1 MHRRPAR
8 ISARVGATAPAAIV
22 LALANP
28 GSAHAHGLVGRT
40 DLPIPE
46 WLFGWG
52 ATVVLV
58 VSFVALGA
66 LWRRPLL
73 ERASWRALPARL
85 GRVLTS
91 PVVEIVCGA
100 IGVALLALVVY
111 AGLEGAPRVDQN
123 MAPTFVYVVFWL
135 GFVPLSL
142 LFGDV
147 YRLFNPWRAVGRA
160 VARIAGPL
168 AGPPPLRYPRWMG
181 RWPAVVGLM
190 GFAWLE
196 LVSTRGDRPSVIAL
210 AVVVYSALTWL
221 AMFLFGVERW
231 TRDGDAFSVYFNL
244 LSRVSIFDRR
254 GRRIGVRT
262 PLSGLTTVKQLPGTV
277 AFVAVMIGTVSFDGF
292 SGGAT
297 WQQTVLPLLLDPLR
311 SFELGPADALQIA
324 YTAGLVGMVAL
335 TFGLYRVA
343 VAGAASLAGR
353 YPAAQLAKAFA
364 HSLVPIAVAYVGAHY
379 VSLLLLQ
386 TQAMGA
392 LASDPLGNGADLFGT
407 AAWTVDLG
415 WISAETFWYLQVGM
429 VIAGHVGAL
438 ALAHD
443 RALVLYDDTRATVR
457 SQYWM
462 LAVMI
467 AFTSLALWL
476 LSEANKG

>member
-1 MHRRPAR
+1 MNRPAR
-8 ISARVGATAPAAIV
+8 TAARFGGAVPAAIALV
-22 LALANP
+22 LASPSRAQ
-28 GSAHAHGLVGRT
+28 AHGLVGRT

-46 WLFGWG
+46 WLFTWG

-66 LWRRPLL
+66 LWTRPRL
-73 ERASWRALPARL
+73 ERAPWRPLTARSS
-85 GRVLTS
+85 RMLTS
-91 PVVEIVCGA
+91 CALELTCGA
-100 IGVALLALVVY
+100 IGIALLALVIY
-111 AGLEGAPRVDQN
+111 AGFRGAPRVDEN
-123 MAPTFVYVVFWL
+123 IAPTFVYVVFWL

-147 YRLFNPWRAVGRA
+147 YKLFNPWRAVGRA

-168 AGPPPLRYPRWMG
+168 AGRPPLRYPVWLG
-181 RWPAVVGLM
+181 RWPAVIGLLC
-190 GFAWLE
+190 FAWLE
-196 LVSTRGDRPSVIAL
+196 LVSARGDRPAVIAL

-244 LSRVSIFDRR
+244 LSRLSIVERR
-254 GRRIGVRT
+254 GRRIGLRA
-262 PLSGLTTVKQLPGTV
+262 PLSGLTTLKQLPGTV

-297 WQQTVLPLLLDPLR
+297 WQRTLLPPLLDPLR
-311 SFELGPADALQIA
+311 SSGLGAADALQIA
-324 YTAGLVGMVAL
+324 YTLGLIAAVLL
-335 TFGLYRVA
+335 TYGLYRAA
-343 VAGAASLAGR
+343 VAGAARLAGR
-353 YPAAQLAKAFA
+353 YPAATLAKTLV
-364 HSLVPIAVAYVGAHY
+364 HSLVPIAVAYVSAHY

-392 LASDPLGNGADLFGT
+392 LASDPLGDGSNLFGT
-407 AAWTVDLG
+407 AGWTVDLG
-415 WISAETFWYLQVGM
+415 WIGAETFWYLQVGM

-443 RALVLYDDTRATVR
+443 RALVLWDDPRAAVR
-457 SQYWM
+457 SQYPM

-467 AFTSLALWL
+467 VFTSLALWL

>member
-1 MHRRPAR
+1 M
-8 ISARVGATAPAAIV
+8 
-22 LALANP
+22 
-28 GSAHAHGLVGRT
+28 
-40 DLPIPE
+40 
-46 WLFGWG
+46 
-52 ATVVLV
+52 
-58 VSFVALGA
+58 
-66 LWRRPLL
+66 
-73 ERASWRALPARL
+73 PARL
-85 GRVLTS
+85 GRALTS
-91 PVVEIVCGA
+91 PLVEVVCGA
-100 IGVALLALVVY
+100 IGVALLAVVVY
-111 AGLEGAPRVDQN
+111 AGFNGAPRVDQN
-123 MAPTFVYVVFWL
+123 IAPTFVYVVFWL

-147 YRLFNPWRAVGRA
+147 YRLFNPWRAIGRA
-160 VARIAGPL
+160 VARIARPL
-168 AGPPPLRYPRWMG
+168 AARPPLAYPAWLG
-181 RWPAVVGLM
+181 RWPAVIGLM
-190 GFAWLE
+190 CFAWLE

-244 LSRVSIFDRR
+244 LSRVSVVERR
-254 GRRIGVRT
+254 GRRIGLRA
-262 PLSGLTTVKQLPGTV
+262 PLSGLTRLKQLPGTV
-277 AFVAVMIGTVSFDGF
+277 AFVAAMIGTVSFDGF

-297 WQQTVLPLLLDPLR
+297 WQQTVLPRLLDPLR
-311 SFELGPADALQIA
+311 SAGLGSADALQVA
-324 YTAGLVGMVAL
+324 YTIGLVTAVAL
-335 TFGLYRVA
+335 TFGLYRLA
-343 VAGAASLAGR
+343 VAGAASLPAR
-353 YPAAQLAKAFA
+353 YRATQLAKTFV

-392 LASDPLGNGADLFGT
+392 LASDPLGDGSDLFGT
-407 AAWTVDLG
+407 ADWTVDLG

-443 RALVLYDDTRATVR
+443 RALVLYDDARAAMR

-462 LAVMI
+462 LVVMI